1 MKTTLFILFILLA
14 GCSKD
19 NSGGPIL
26 SLPPETQVGA
36 NTFGCLINNKLVI
49 PRDGEGSI
57 MGPDRA
63 FYLWGDPSGN
73 DQYTEIDV
81 RDYKSYRTAKILIH
95 IQHLSQLG
103 VGNYVIDESN
113 GSSNIDGLNHNYIHC
128 RVFNQNLNYY
138 RYYGSTTASGMLT
151 ITRYEFI
158 PGQKLIISG
167 TFSATVKSFADPN
180 DIIQIKM
187 GRFDIDGTT
196 LRFASFP

>member
-95 IQHLSQLG
+95 IQNLKQLG
-103 VGNYVIDESN
+103 VGNYIIDESN
-113 GSSNIDGLNHNYIHC
+113 GNSNIDGLNHNYIHC

-180 DIIQIKM
+180 DIIQITM
-187 GRFDIDGTT
+187 GRFDLDGHT
-196 LRFASFP
+196 LRFKTFP